1 MKEAKKEKE
10 VKVKKTYRRGLG
22 CMSDGAREKREQKG
36 KHGTMYI
43 YRLYMEQFF
52 FKSRNGCCA
61 KSGTG
66 YLKIGDLFKEKKETF
81 LNFE

>member
-10 VKVKKTYRRGLG
+10 VKVKKTYRCGLG

-52 FKSRNGCCA
+52 LNQ
-61 KSGTG
+61 GTVVVRSQG
-66 YLKIGDLFKEKKETF
+66 PVI
-81 LNFE
+81 

>member
-1 MKEAKKEKE
+1 MKEAKKEKK
-10 VKVKKTYRRGLG
+10 VKVKKTYRCGLG

-52 FKSRNGCCA
+52 F
-61 KSGTG
+61 
-66 YLKIGDLFKEKKETF
+66 
-81 LNFE
+81 